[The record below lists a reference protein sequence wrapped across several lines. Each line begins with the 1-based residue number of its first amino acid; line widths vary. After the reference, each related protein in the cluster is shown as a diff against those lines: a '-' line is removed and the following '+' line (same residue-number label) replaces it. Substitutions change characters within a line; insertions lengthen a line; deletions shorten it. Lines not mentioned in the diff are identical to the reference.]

1 ILNNQLWIL
10 FWAQAEKLVQF
21 LFILLNTLSLLVRPP
36 IVNRHILNVNQTCFE
51 TLTKIVQRD
60 LLAGL
65 IDTHGRNHL
74 RLSLYSLSI
83 RSNPDLPSLSLSSE
97 DEMALSANGVTSFE
111 KPMGE
116 TSQGVVKDRLFN
128 RNLPTTKSKQ
138 II

>member
-1 ILNNQLWIL
+1 
-10 FWAQAEKLVQF
+10 
-21 LFILLNTLSLLVRPP
+21 
-36 IVNRHILNVNQTCFE
+36 NVNQTCFE

-97 DEMALSANGVTSFE
+97 DEMALSANGGLISTS
-111 KPMGE
+111 
-116 TSQGVVKDRLFN
+116 LFPFYH
-128 RNLPTTKSKQ
+128 LFSLLY
-138 II
+138 